1 MYGIGLIVGG
11 CIIIYLL
18 SWLVEWAIVQRVM
31 DSPKAGVLVSVGCAT
46 ILAIVLAGFGNAD
59 GGPFNPGEFAVPY
72 LIAGVAVGAVRFLLW
87 SRKSS
92 EPLE

>member
-18 SWLVEWAIVQRVM
+18 SSLIEWAIVQRVM
-31 DSPKAGVLVSVGCAT
+31 DNPKAGVLVSVGCAT
-46 ILAIVLAGFGNAD
+46 ILAIILAGFGNAD
-59 GGPFNPGEFAVPY
+59 CGPYNPGEFAIPY
-72 LIAGVAVGAVRFLLW
+72 LIAGVAVGAIRFLLR

-92 EPLE
+92 EPSE